1 LILGGDLAALQAPM
15 FDGDTFNVGALGEH
29 GFVFAEVGVGTVLRL
44 WPSSRPL
51 PYGFPAPCPGRSRRN
66 HAKSEHQ
73 AFSLVKED
81 SHIVSLLPFRRSLAC
96 STEIPVLFTAPHP
109 LMAPVRFTGF
119 TASYGSLSANF
130 AC

>member
-1 LILGGDLAALQAPM
+1 MLCGEFAALQAPM
-15 FDGDTFNVGALGEH
+15 FDGDTFDASAFGEH
-29 GFVFAEVGVGTVLRL
+29 GFVSSVVGVGTVLRL

-51 PYGFPAPCPGRSRRN
+51 PYGLPSPRTGRSRRN

-96 STEIPVLFTAPHP
+96 STEIPVLFSAPHF
-109 LMAPVRFTGF
+109 LMPTVGFAGF
-119 TASYGSLSANF
+119 TTSYSGLSANF